1 MNDNRERLIA
11 CFLAVFPGLKQTVIS
26 TASNTSLSAW
36 DSIAQVTLLAAV
48 EEEFGIQVDPE
59 QMDQLTS
66 FHAILSYLDDK
77 SSGQA
82 ASLAEHL

>member
-1 MNDNRERLIA
+1 MNDNRERLIS
-11 CFLAVFPGLKQTVIS
+11 CFLAVFPGLKQTSVP

-59 QMDQLTS
+59 QIDQLTS
-66 FHAILSYLDDK
+66 FHAIMNYLNNK

-82 ASLAEHL
+82 HL